1 MQTFKERVKA
11 SPATKA
17 KLGKP
22 LGRTDA
28 ADMKRVVRNIVSS
41 LDQLAWKMENQII
54 FDKPIDSTIKKI
66 DSLIKEAKLLEKE
79 LKQTLKV

>member
-28 ADMKRVVRNIVSS
+28 ADMKRVVRNVVSS
-41 LDQLAWKMENQII
+41 LDPVSYTHL
-54 FDKPIDSTIKKI
+54 
-66 DSLIKEAKLLEKE
+66 
-79 LKQTLKV
+79 TLPTKA